1 MELEAELGG
10 RPEFESELGG
20 EWVEFESEQGGGW
33 VELGQEDGV
42 GAGTGTGIWL
52 GEVTRSCLFP

>member
-1 MELEAELGG
+1 MPLGLSRG
-10 RPEFESELGG
+10 MGGVGAGGWPEFESELGG
-20 EWVEFESEQGGGW
+20 EW

-42 GAGTGTGIWL
+42 GAGTGSWL